1 MTASVRARA
10 ASWRRR
16 GRYRRVRE
24 LRAERVYAQGL
35 GRSLRDPRVAG
46 VTRVDQGGDP
56 LGVGNRGLEQL
67 QPLPRY
73 LRSDEKG
80 QAGEIAAWVRET
92 GDQPGSA
99 KGYPDDRERRGRLF
113 GRINHR
119 RPRGD
124 EDLRAEPR
132 QVGSEIGKTLHL
144 SVGMTDLDLDLA
156 RRLANW
162 I

>member
-1 MTASVRARA
+1 
-10 ASWRRR
+10 
-16 GRYRRVRE
+16 VRE

-35 GRSLRDPRVAG
+35 GRSLRDPHYVGVAG

-73 LRSDEKG
+73 LRPDEKG

-113 GRINHR
+113 GRINHAATKTFGPSRAKSAARSGR
-119 RPRGD
+119 RSTCPS
-124 EDLRAEPR
+124 A
-132 QVGSEIGKTLHL
+132 
-144 SVGMTDLDLDLA
+144 
-156 RRLANW
+156 
-162 I
+162 